1 MVKFVFFD
9 TETTGVGK
17 YDRIVQLAWLTSD
30 AHGKI
35 LRSVNHIVRPDGF
48 TIPYNATKIHGISTE
63 KAQQEGQPINFV
75 LNDFSSDVLK
85 SKALVA
91 HNIKFDLRMLRHE
104 LAISNTDCGID
115 DKDHLCTMKSS
126 TNWCE
131 LPKPSGRAGFKSP
144 KLMELHQLLFLEGFQ
159 GAHDA
164 LADVRATHRCFFEL
178 LNRGVID
185 QAGQS
190 YSAQNQVRA
199 LKVKSH
205 SPKKVVKT
213 STANQEILA
222 NLKPL
227 QSVKAP
233 EQSPSENP
241 SSETRQPPL
250 NSNDQSKSE
259 KNSKSW
265 VYWLIGIIILVML
278 VKS

>member
-1 MVKFVFFD
+1 MAALIFFD
-9 TETTGVGK
+9 TETTGIGK
-17 YDRIVQLAWLTSD
+17 ADRIVQLAWLVSD
-30 AHGKI
+30 RHGRI
-35 LRSVNHIVRPDGF
+35 LRSQNHIIRPEGF

-63 KAQQEGQPINFV
+63 KAQKVGQPVNFV

-85 SKALVA
+85 CKALVA
-91 HNIKFDLRMLRHE
+91 HNIKFDLRMMRHE
-104 LAISNTDCGID
+104 LAMSNIDCGIN
-115 DKDHLCTMKSS
+115 DKVHLCTMKSS

-190 YSAQNQVRA
+190 YSAQNQIRA

-205 SPKKVVKT
+205 STKKAVKT
-213 STANQEILA
+213 STPNQEILA
-222 NLKPL
+222 SLKPL

-233 EQSPSENP
+233 QQSPPESP
-241 SSETRQPPL
+241 SSEARQPPL

-259 KNSKSW
+259 KNPKSW
-265 VYWLIGIIILVML
+265 IYWLIGIMILVMFF
-278 VKS
+278 KS